1 MKKLLTI
8 LLLLPV
14 FLFAQ
19 QKRPGFIAK
28 YHYLKLSPSMLLL
41 ADEPENRNR
50 ERGITPALLGTIG
63 AKISRYTAV
72 GLHTGFFNLKGPDNT
87 IFPLGAELTITDF
100 KTKKVFPV
108 ITAQWS
114 RTHFKEQYSLRGSRY
129 SQNTYNITGKQMYGV
144 NVGAAVQAFKAKIFI
159 TAGYSRLESKTAI
172 TSTYIPTGPNVPATY
187 YYRNETDHLSFLV
200 LSLSLVI

>member
-8 LLLLPV
+8 PLLLPV

-19 QKRPGFIAK
+19 QKSPGFITK
-28 YHYLKLSPSMLLL
+28 YHYLKFSPTMLLL
-41 ADEPENRNR
+41 ADEPDNRNN
-50 ERGITPALLGTIG
+50 ERGLTPALLGTIG

-72 GLHTGFFNLKGPDNT
+72 GFHTGFFNLKGSNNT
-87 IFPLGAELTITDF
+87 IVPLGVELTITDF

-114 RTHFKEQYSLRGSRY
+114 RTHFKEQYGARASRY
-129 SQNTYNITGKQMYGV
+129 SHNNYDVTGKQMYGI

-159 TAGYSRLESKTAI
+159 TAGYSRLESKTVI
-172 TSTYIPTGPNVPATY
+172 TTSY
-187 YYRNETDHLSFLV
+187 YYPPTTTYSTRNETDHLGFLV